1 MIWLSADSCVSEEV
15 NKLHCMYLSNIML
28 YTITIYYEICSLLL
42 LIIVSACSGVA
53 YIPAGMDT
61 GQPLVH
67 YKYYN

>member
-1 MIWLSADSCVSEEV
+1 
-15 NKLHCMYLSNIML
+15 MYLSNIML